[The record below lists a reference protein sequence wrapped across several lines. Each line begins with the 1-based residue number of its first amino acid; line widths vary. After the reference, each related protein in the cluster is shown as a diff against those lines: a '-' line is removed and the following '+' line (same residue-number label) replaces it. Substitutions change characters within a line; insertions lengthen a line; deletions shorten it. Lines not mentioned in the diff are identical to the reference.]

1 MGQLV
6 MPKMGD
12 TMEEGTIARW
22 LKKPGDQV
30 NEGDTL
36 AEIETEKSVMEMT
49 AFESGVLEEIL
60 LPEGQTVP
68 VGTPIAVLRTVGEAA
83 PAPAATTPPPSPA
96 RPPEQPVRHE
106 PAVAPTEPRPE
117 PGERVKASPLARRL
131 AEAKNV
137 DLRAVT
143 GTGPGGRVLEADV
156 EEYLSSR
163 RVAPAAAAAT
173 PASPPVAPAP
183 ATAAGEVRELNRIR
197 RTIARRM
204 TQSKQTIPHFY
215 VTAEVDMKRALELR
229 AALNDLG
236 GDRPKI
242 SLTDMMVKAA
252 AIAIARNPEAG
263 AQYQDDKLHMP
274 AQINVGIAVA
284 LEDGL
289 VVPVVRDCGRKSLT
303 AIARESRDL
312 IERARQGK
320 LAPDEYTGGTITISN
335 LGMYEVDSF
344 AAIINPPEPAI
355 LAVGSVTDTPVVV
368 EGQVVIRP
376 RMKVTISADHRAMD
390 GARAAIYLREFKHLL
405 EDPMSLLE

>member
-1 MGQLV
+1 
-6 MPKMGD
+6 
-12 TMEEGTIARW
+12 MEEGTIARW

-96 RPPEQPVRHE
+96 RPPEEPVRHE

-163 RVAPAAAAAT
+163 RAAPAAAAAT